1 MKTNSTVRVDEE
13 KNRIYLFLEGFHDLD
28 EAVRMR
34 EAYGEAIAS
43 CRPGFTVLADVRRY
57 KPGAAEVQE
66 VHAEAVKLA
75 EDAGVRA
82 VARVLGETPLGGMQI
97 DRIARTEGAYE
108 ARNFATYDEAEA
120 FLDSLVE

>member
-1 MKTNSTVRVDEE
+1 MKTNSIVRVDEE

-34 EAYGEAIAS
+34 DAYGEAIAG
-43 CRPGFTVLADVRRY
+43 CRPGFTVLADVTRY

-75 EDAGVRA
+75 EEAGVRA
-82 VARVLGETPLGGMQI
+82 VARVVGETPLGGMQI
-97 DRIARTEGAYE
+97 DRIARTEAGYE

-120 FLDSLVE
+120 FLDSLE